1 MVVYT
6 IIWSTLWLTG
16 QDMLLWALRSMEMYF
31 LSNYLQKGDLTTRQI
46 SSGGGNKGVVDLW
59 MFKKDIA
66 SYILSIC
73 WTSMWRMLILGR
85 LSD

>member
-1 MVVYT
+1 
-6 IIWSTLWLTG
+6 
-16 QDMLLWALRSMEMYF
+16 MLLWALRSMEMYF

-66 SYILSIC
+66 SHILSIR